1 MTDNEA
7 RRHAIAVWL
16 MEFSVLWGVFPLLDQ
31 LIQKQPIDLQLTALS
46 VGISLTTF
54 LLGVMLTKGDSK

>member
-1 MTDNEA
+1 
-7 RRHAIAVWL
+7 

-31 LIQKQPIDLQLTALS
+31 LIQKQPIDIPLTALS

-54 LLGVMLTKGDSK
+54 LLGVMLTKGDS